1 MSLKIQY
8 IKRTLLYCV
17 GLMFIAF
24 GVAFSIN
31 SNLGVSPVNALPY
44 VVSLITGIK
53 LGNCIIAVFTFY
65 ILLQVIILRKEFR
78 IIDLTQI
85 LFSTFFGYFTDF
97 SKWILGDFAIPTY
110 FGQLVMLCISILLIA
125 TGITLYVNARLV
137 NMPMEGLTQAVSAK
151 ITKKPFHDTKVLI
164 DCTVVI
170 VAVIF
175 SFTFLGGLEGV
186 REGTVISAFLIG
198 RVMKPIQK
206 KVVPVINKVIY
217 SETEIKK

>member
-1 MSLKIQY
+1 MVLKIQY
-8 IKRTLLYCV
+8 IKRTLLYCL
-17 GLMFIAF
+17 GLMCIAF

-44 VVSLITGIK
+44 VVSVITGFN

-78 IIDLTQI
+78 LIDLTQI
-85 LFSTFFGYFTDF
+85 LFSTFFGYFTNF
-97 SKWILGDFAIPTY
+97 SKWVLGDFVLPTY
-110 FGQLVMLCISILLIA
+110 FGQLAMLGISIVFIA

-137 NMPMEGLTQAVSAK
+137 NMPMEGLTDAVSKK
-151 ITKKPFHDTKVLI
+151 ITKKPFHDTKVII

-175 SFTFLGGLEGV
+175 SVAFLGKLEGV
-186 REGTVISAFLIG
+186 REGTIISAFLIG
-198 RVMKPIQK
+198 RTMKPIQK
-206 KVVPVINKVIY
+206 KLVPIINKLVY
-217 SETEIKK
+217 KEIKD